1 MSEYRFFKMWH
12 RYLMWFAHEHVD
24 FRYAEMQSILSLL
37 NIPIKFVE
45 KPCVNKPY
53 WIVEFPTEDCIKK
66 VASRSVLLKNCIELW
81 SRATTAERLHSNL
94 KNALINSSG
103 KWIIPENSIENISDT
118 HICPRELLHACSD
131 DRKSFKV
138 EVETFCKHFTMKEK
152 VDKIENF
159 SYLPLHGPVKLKNP
173 DITLAY
179 LEFYGVD
186 PNNVPDQPHD
196 LFFGK
201 WVADGQRELIQ
212 THSLKKRQFIGN
224 TSMDAQLSL
233 IMANQAQVNTGL
245 IILDPFVGSGSLF
258 IAAAHFGAYVWGSDI
273 DFMMLHARSRPTR
286 VGQKVRTEEES
297 IKSNMKHYGTESRYL
312 DVVVSD
318 FSLTNWRGDLK
329 FDAIITD
336 PPYGV
341 REPTERIGIDRENYE
356 LSDEHL
362 VNHVPS
368 KVDYGLP
375 HLYSDLLNFAA
386 KHLEIGRRLVCWYP
400 LVREE
405 YREEQLPSHPCLKLI
420 ANSEQVLSKL
430 TARRLLTYEKVSDEV
445 PNMPVDPNAGT
456 HSFREKYFSMGETT
470 RRERKEKKA
479 EDMAAYGLRQF
490 QDIINDVS

>member
-1 MSEYRFFKMWH
+1 MWR
-12 RYLMWFAHEHVD
+12 RYLMWFAHEHID
-24 FRYAEMQSILSLL
+24 FRYAEIQSILSML
-37 NIPIKFVE
+37 NIPIKFIE

-53 WIVEFPTEDCIKK
+53 WVVEFPSEDCVKK

-81 SRATTAERLHSNL
+81 SRARTEDRLHTNL
-94 KNALINSSG
+94 KKALVN
-103 KWIIPENSIENISDT
+103 KTRQWIVPENSIDQISDT
-118 HICPRELLHACSD
+118 HICPRELLDACCD
-131 DRKSFKV
+131 DKKSFKV
-138 EVETFCKHFTMKEK
+138 EVEAFCKHFTMKEK
-152 VDKIENF
+152 VEKIENF
-159 SYLPLHGPVKLKNP
+159 SYLPLKGPVKLKNP

-186 PNNVPDQPHD
+186 PNNVPEQPHD

-233 IMANQAQVNTGL
+233 IMANQAQVETGL

-286 VGQKVRTEEES
+286 VGQKERTKEES
-297 IKSNMKHYGTESRYL
+297 IRNNMRHYGTESRYL

-318 FSLTNWRGDLK
+318 FSLTNWRSDLK

-341 REPTERIGIDRENYE
+341 REPTEKIGIDRENYE
-356 LSDEHL
+356 LSEEHL
-362 VNHVPS
+362 VNHIPS
-368 KVDYGLP
+368 KVEYGLP
-375 HLYSDLLNFAA
+375 HIYSDLLNFAA
-386 KHLEIGRRLVCWYP
+386 KHLDIGRRLVCWYP

-405 YREEQLPSHPCLKLI
+405 YKEDQLPSHPCLKLV

-456 HSFREKYFSMGETT
+456 HNFREKYFSMGEMT

-479 EDMAAYGLRQF
+479 EDMAAYGLKQF
-490 QDIINDVS
+490 QNIVNNS